1 MQHTY
6 LAAMTLPLQ
15 LPTLLRPS
23 CTDLKQTS
31 IHYSFSD
38 EDIVEQDYHST
49 MYRIPYSPDT
59 FWTHFQ
65 YTVNQGS
72 SSIQIE
78 LFLITANGECHTIVP
93 PTIRNPQQWYDTC
106 WPLPS
111 ISTSDHS
118 GLYFKLIYPKV
129 IQPGDSELCIS
140 LSLLGFL
147 YLFPSQ
153 MTYLLCQAQKC
164 QFVFLRGI
172 KNSVILTS
180 ELCEAIPEYS
190 VPVCRIS
197 EYLTD

>member
-1 MQHTY
+1 
-6 LAAMTLPLQ
+6 MTIPLQ
-15 LPTLLRPS
+15 LPALLRPS

-31 IHYSFSD
+31 IRYSFSD

-49 MYRIPYSPDT
+49 MYRIPYSPHT

-65 YTVNQGS
+65 YTVDQGS

-78 LFLITANGECHTIVP
+78 LFLITSNGESHTLVVP
-93 PTIRNPQQWYDTC
+93 MTRNPNEWYDTC

-111 ISTSDHS
+111 ISTADHS

-164 QFVFLRGI
+164 QFVFLRG
-172 KNSVILTS
+172 KNSMIMTS

-190 VPVCRIS
+190 VPISRIS
-197 EYLTD
+197 EYLID

>member
-1 MQHTY
+1 
-6 LAAMTLPLQ
+6 MTIPLQ

-23 CTDLKQTS
+23 CTDPKQTS
-31 IHYSFSD
+31 IRYSFSD

-49 MYRIPYSPDT
+49 IYRLPYSPET

-65 YTVNQGS
+65 YTIDQGS

-78 LFLITANGECHTIVP
+78 IFLITANGESHTLVVP
-93 PTIRNPQQWYDTC
+93 MTRNPNEWYDTC

-111 ISTSDHS
+111 ISTMDHS

-129 IQPGDSELCIS
+129 IQPGESELCIS
-140 LSLLGFL
+140 ISLLGFL

-164 QFVFLRGI
+164 QFVFLRG
-172 KNSVILTS
+172 KNSMIMTS

-190 VPVCRIS
+190 VLISRIS
-197 EYLTD
+197 EYLID